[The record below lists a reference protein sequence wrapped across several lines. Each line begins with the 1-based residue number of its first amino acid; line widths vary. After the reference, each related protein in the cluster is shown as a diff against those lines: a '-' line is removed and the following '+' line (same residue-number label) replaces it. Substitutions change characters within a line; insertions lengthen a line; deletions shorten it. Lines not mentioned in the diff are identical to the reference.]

1 MAAKD
6 VLRNNWPA
14 IAITVT
20 AAAIACAAIV
30 TLRSMPPRMIVMAT
44 GPEGGTY
51 YEVGERYRVALARA
65 NVDLRL
71 LPTAGSPENLAL
83 LLDPHSEV
91 SVALIQGGIIST
103 QDSSELES
111 LGTVFKEPLWWF
123 HKREIR
129 AEGVDG
135 LRGQKIS
142 IGSEGSGTRALTLEL
157 IKRNA
162 LEGQVSELLALPPRA
177 AGEKLL
183 AGEFDVV
190 WMIAS
195 WDAPMVQELL
205 ADERVTL
212 SGFPRADATLVGL
225 GQNLNPLQ
233 TSARGAWSP
242 NAQPVQ
248 ECDKLL

>member
-1 MAAKD
+1 
-6 VLRNNWPA
+6 
-14 IAITVT
+14 
-20 AAAIACAAIV
+20 
-30 TLRSMPPRMIVMAT
+30 
-44 GPEGGTY
+44 
-51 YEVGERYRVALARA
+51 
-65 NVDLRL
+65 
-71 LPTAGSPENLAL
+71 
-83 LLDPHSEV
+83 
-91 SVALIQGGIIST
+91 
-103 QDSSELES
+103 
-111 LGTVFKEPLWWF
+111 
-123 HKREIR
+123 
-129 AEGVDG
+129 
-135 LRGQKIS
+135 
-142 IGSEGSGTRALTLEL
+142 
-157 IKRNA
+157 
-162 LEGQVSELLALPPRA
+162 LLALPPRA